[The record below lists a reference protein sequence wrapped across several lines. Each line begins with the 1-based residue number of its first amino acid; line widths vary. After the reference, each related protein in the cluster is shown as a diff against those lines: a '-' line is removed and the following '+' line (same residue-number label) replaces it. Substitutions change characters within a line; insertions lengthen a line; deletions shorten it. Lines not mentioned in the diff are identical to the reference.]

1 MDIYIRPAALPNSAI
16 GSSSKDTVVPVAERK
31 AVFSGLDGLYHFHNE
46 NFLPALE
53 AATAPLLRATRP
65 IPELDLDGQLSSSIA
80 LAVAEVFMS
89 HAAFMKMY
97 SSYIK

>member
-1 MDIYIRPAALPNSAI
+1 MDIYIRPAAMPNSALG
-16 GSSSKDTVVPVAERK
+16 GSSKETVVPLAERK
-31 AVFSGLDGLYHFHNE
+31 GVFSGLDGLYHFHHE

-53 AATAPLLRATRP
+53 LAAAPLLNGKHRSD
-65 IPELDLDGQLSSSIA
+65 LDLDGQLSMAIA
-80 LAVAEVFMS
+80 LAVANVFCS